1 MDKSTLPGLFL
12 GIGGLLFGG
21 WLEGTSPL
29 KLLMLPAFVIVMG
42 GTLGTL
48 MVSFPLSTIASIP
61 KFLMIASMDKPHD
74 LTHVVETFVKLADR
88 ARREGLLALE
98 QEASSLEPFT
108 RRGVQMVVDGSDPAL
123 VREILESDIDAMR
136 ERHKPGAAIF
146 EAMGGYSPTMGIIG
160 TVMGLVHVL
169 ENLSDPDKLGPLIA
183 SAFIATLYGVS
194 FANCLFLPLATK
206 LKGKSAAEVHM
217 KELVVEGVLAV
228 QSGDNPRVVRE
239 RLEAYL
245 APALRGEA
253 AAKGKGGAAAQQQA
267 AA

>member
-1 MDKSTLPGLFL
+1 MDKSTLPGLIL
-12 GIGGLLFGG
+12 GIGGLLLGG

-29 KLLMLPAFVIVMG
+29 ALLMLPAFVIVMG

-48 MVSFPLSTIASIP
+48 MVSFPLGTIVSMP

-74 LTHVVETFVKLADR
+74 LAHVVDTFVKLADR

-98 QEASSLEPFT
+98 QEASNLEPFT

-169 ENLSDPDKLGPLIA
+169 ENLSEPEKLGPLIA

-206 LKGKSAAEVHM
+206 LKGKSADEVHL

-239 RLEAYL
+239 RLEAHL
-245 APALRGEA
+245 SPKMRGVAEAKAGGKAPAASKA
-253 AAKGKGGAAAQQQA
+253 A
-267 AA
+267 